1 MINNQNRYKPFDAK
15 KMNQHTQLYSNPQQ
29 EQQSTSFLQ
38 KVGGLIGKNFKEGNL
53 NGFITTGSNILS
65 NALSNGMD
73 SNTGNVMSSLGTMAA
88 ALPGHV
94 GAGVSAGFNILGG
107 ITNALW
113 GSKVNQQ
120 FVNTVRNQTQQLSN
134 TEINA
139 SNNSDLVD
147 QASNITFMG
156 NVKKSDVGKE
166 GLFSNKVTN
175 LTRKI
180 NKEIDYANLLAQ
192 NSILNSV
199 NNIRTQEQLGRNYA
213 AFGGYLNNKKAFGG
227 NLLTNGAV
235 WDNGVTVIG
244 NGGTHE
250 DNPMEGVPMGVDEQ
264 GIPNLVE
271 EGEVIFNDYVF
282 SNRLSPTKEMKK
294 KYKYKGDTF
303 ADVAKNLQKESE
315 ERPNDPISKR
325 GLQDSMLKLQ
335 NLQEIIRQESN
346 SIGVGNKFDKGGT
359 KQNPYSLRNSHKFLT
374 DRNGFKFPIPLDLSN
389 INNNYNIDKDIKGNL
404 RPSINNITFGYSN
417 WDDFRVDSLA
427 LEKDLSR
434 RQSKN
439 LYNHIK
445 NNQFGYNSKYPF
457 HTKNSIQN
465 YIQKVFDLQYPDKP
479 IINKNNNTKYNNSNS
494 KVSSSSNTQHISKK
508 PQVYK
513 NNTKQDKPIS
523 TKVPYFPIN
532 RIEPLGID
540 ESWNNIKD
548 KSLFLY
554 PENISFQKYEDPIV
568 PINSKVSR
576 DIQQIPL
583 SKQALLEIPYNN
595 ENNNFMRDYQGD
607 LEELKRNQELT
618 GLKSNTVQSPS
629 LEEFNQYNKKHKRT
643 VNNKKSF
650 DLSSLRY
657 APVLGAAI
665 GLSNSLFNKPD
676 YSSADALLKA
686 SRDANRY
693 SPISYSP
700 IGDYMQ
706 YNPFDRDFY
715 ATKLRDN
722 FAATNRA
729 LLNSS
734 QGSRAAAV
742 SSLLSNNYNYQT
754 KLGDLY
760 RQAEEYNL
768 AQKQKVADFNRAT
781 NMANAEMGL
790 KVSMA
795 NQDALMKSRQ
805 GNYQGI
811 MNAIQ
816 MRDAIDARRGASLN
830 ANLSNLFTSLGN
842 VGIDYHNRKDRDF
855 YIENVAPNLPLSEI
869 DRLYGRE
876 AVNKAAKD
884 RGISQERLKELGF
897 SKGGKLNIKNKKRKG
912 FTI

>member
-1 MINNQNRYKPFDAK
+1 MINNQNGYKPFDAK

-88 ALPGHV
+88 ALPGPV

-250 DNPMEGVPMGVDEQ
+250 ENPMEGVPMGVDEQ
-264 GIPNLVE
+264 GVPNLVE
-271 EGEVIFNDYVF
+271 EGEIIFNDYVF

-359 KQNPYSLRNSHKFLT
+359 KQNPYSLRNSYKFIT

-427 LEKDLSR
+427 LEKELSR
-434 RQSKN
+434 RQSRN

-479 IINKNNNTKYNNSNS
+479 IINKNNNTKQDNSNS

-513 NNTKQDKPIS
+513 NNTKQNKPIS
-523 TKVPYFPIN
+523 VKVPYFPIN

-540 ESWNNIKD
+540 ESWNTT
-548 KSLFLY
+548 S
-554 PENISFQKYEDPIV
+554 SS
-568 PINSKVSR
+568 NSKISR
-576 DIQQIPL
+576 GIQQIPL
-583 SKQALLEIPYNN
+583 QSSLKDLGLDNYEDINN
-595 ENNNFMRDYQGD
+595 D
-607 LEELKRNQELT
+607 
-618 GLKSNTVQSPS
+618 
-629 LEEFNQYNKKHKRT
+629 
-643 VNNKKSF
+643 NNKKSF

-665 GLSNSLFNKPD
+665 GLSNSLFSKPD

-686 SRDANRY
+686 SRNANRY

-734 QGSRAAAV
+734 QGSRAAAA

>member
-1 MINNQNRYKPFDAK
+1 MINNQNGYKPFDAK

-65 NALSNGMD
+65 NVLSNGMD

-88 ALPGHV
+88 ALPGPV

-147 QASNITFMG
+147 QASNVTFMG

-235 WDNGVTVIG
+235 WNNGVTVIG

-250 DNPMEGVPMGVDEQ
+250 ENPMEGVPMGVDGQ
-264 GIPNLVE
+264 GVPNLVE

-294 KYKYKGDTF
+294 KYKYKGGTF

-325 GLQDSMLKLQ
+325 GLLDSMSKLQ
-335 NLQEIIRQESN
+335 QAQESVRQQEQVN
-346 SIGVGNKFDKGGT
+346 QEGIQYAHGGRMGILFDGLGPED
-359 KQNPYSLRNSHKFLT
+359 NFL
-374 DRNGFKFPIPLDLSN
+374 N
-389 INNNYNIDKDIKGNL
+389 
-404 RPSINNITFGYSN
+404 
-417 WDDFRVDSLA
+417 
-427 LEKDLSR
+427 LSR
-434 RQSKN
+434 RAHLFGDNISNQIESTPSI
-439 LYNHIK
+439 YNDKGLLTPEDLAYSRASHLGIPESDIPIED
-445 NNQFGYNSKYPF
+445 NSKG
-457 HTKNSIQN
+457 TK
-465 YIQKVFDLQYPDKP
+465 KG
-479 IINKNNNTKYNNSNS
+479 TK
-494 KVSSSSNTQHISKK
+494 
-508 PQVYK
+508 
-513 NNTKQDKPIS
+513 
-523 TKVPYFPIN
+523 
-532 RIEPLGID
+532 
-540 ESWNNIKD
+540 
-548 KSLFLY
+548 
-554 PENISFQKYEDPIV
+554 
-568 PINSKVSR
+568 
-576 DIQQIPL
+576 
-583 SKQALLEIPYNN
+583 
-595 ENNNFMRDYQGD
+595 
-607 LEELKRNQELT
+607 
-618 GLKSNTVQSPS
+618 
-629 LEEFNQYNKKHKRT
+629 
-643 VNNKKSF
+643 KKSF

-734 QGSRAAAV
+734 QGSRAAAT

-842 VGIDYHNRKDRDF
+842 VGIDYHNRKNMDF

>member
-1 MINNQNRYKPFDAK
+1 MINNQNGYKPFDAK

-65 NALSNGMD
+65 NVLSNGMD

-88 ALPGHV
+88 ALPGPV

-250 DNPMEGVPMGVDEQ
+250 ENPIEGVPMGVDEQ
-264 GIPNLVE
+264 GVPNLVE

-346 SIGVGNKFDKGGT
+346 SIGVGNKFGKGG
-359 KQNPYSLRNSHKFLT
+359 
-374 DRNGFKFPIPLDLSN
+374 
-389 INNNYNIDKDIKGNL
+389 
-404 RPSINNITFGYSN
+404 
-417 WDDFRVDSLA
+417 
-427 LEKDLSR
+427 
-434 RQSKN
+434 
-439 LYNHIK
+439 
-445 NNQFGYNSKYPF
+445 
-457 HTKNSIQN
+457 
-465 YIQKVFDLQYPDKP
+465 
-479 IINKNNNTKYNNSNS
+479 NKS
-494 KVSSSSNTQHISKK
+494 
-508 PQVYK
+508 
-513 NNTKQDKPIS
+513 KPIS

-607 LEELKRNQELT
+607 LVELKRNQELT
-618 GLKSNTVQSPS
+618 GLKSNTAQSPS
-629 LEEFNQYNKKHKRT
+629 LEEFNQYNKEHNRT
-643 VNNKKSF
+643 GNNKKSF

-665 GLSNSLFNKPD
+665 GLSNSLFSKPD

-686 SRDANRY
+686 SRNANRY

-734 QGSRAAAV
+734 QGSRAAAA

-816 MRDAIDARRGASLN
+816 MRDAIDARRGASLS

-842 VGIDYHNRKDRDF
+842 VGIDYHNRKNMDF

-876 AVNKAAKD
+876 AVNKVAKD

>member
-1 MINNQNRYKPFDAK
+1 MINNQNGYNPFDAK
-15 KMNQHTQLYSNPQQ
+15 TMNQHTQIYSNPQQ
-29 EQQSTSFLQ
+29 GQQSTSFLQ

-53 NGFITTGSNILS
+53 NGFITTGSNILG
-65 NALSNGMD
+65 NALSNGMN
-73 SNTGNVMSSLGTMAA
+73 SNTGNVMSSLGTMAS
-88 ALPGHV
+88 ALPGPV

-120 FVNTVRNQTQQLSN
+120 FVNTIRNQTQQLSN

-147 QASNITFMG
+147 QASNVTFMG
-156 NVKKSDVGKE
+156 NVNKSDVGKE

-227 NLLTNGAV
+227 NLLTNGAE
-235 WDNGVTVIG
+235 WDNGVTIIG

-250 DNPMEGVPMGVDEQ
+250 ENPMEGVPMGVDEQ
-264 GIPNLVE
+264 GVPNLVE
-271 EGEVIFNDYVF
+271 QGEVIFNDYVF

-335 NLQEIIRQESN
+335 NLQEIIRQGSN
-346 SIGVGNKFDKGGT
+346 SIGVSNKFGEGAP
-359 KQNPYSLRNSHKFLT
+359 KQNPYSLRNSNKFIINRT
-374 DRNGFKFPIPLDLSN
+374 GFKFPVPRNLSN
-389 INNNYNIDKDIKGNL
+389 IKDNYNIDKDIEGNL
-404 RPSINNITFGYSN
+404 RPSINNSTFGYSN

-434 RQSKN
+434 RQSRY
-439 LYNHIK
+439 LYNFIK
-445 NNQFGYNSKYPF
+445 NNQFGQNSKYPF
-457 HTKNSIQN
+457 RKKNSVQN
-465 YIQKVFDLQYPDKP
+465 FIQKVFDLQYPDKP
-479 IINKNNNTKYNNSNS
+479 IINKNNNTKQNNSNS

-513 NNTKQDKPIS
+513 NNTKQNKPIS

-532 RIEPLGID
+532 RVEPLGID
-540 ESWNNIKD
+540 ESWNTM
-548 KSLFLY
+548 S
-554 PENISFQKYEDPIV
+554 SS
-568 PINSKVSR
+568 NSKISR

-583 SKQALLEIPYNN
+583 QYSSKDLGLDNYED
-595 ENNNFMRDYQGD
+595 NNNDGD
-607 LEELKRNQELT
+607 IN
-618 GLKSNTVQSPS
+618 GGD
-629 LEEFNQYNKKHKRT
+629 
-643 VNNKKSF
+643 NKKSF
-650 DLSSLRY
+650 DLSYLRY
-657 APVLGAAI
+657 APVVGAAI
-665 GLSNSLFNKPD
+665 GLGNSLFNRPD

-734 QGSRAAAV
+734 QGSRAAAA

-795 NQDALMKSRQ
+795 NQDALSKSRQ

-855 YIENVAPNLPLSEI
+855 YIENVAPNIPLSEI

-884 RGISQERLKELGF
+884 RGISQERLEELGF
-897 SKGGKLNIKNKKRKG
+897 HSKGGKLNIKNKKRKG

>member
-1 MINNQNRYKPFDAK
+1 MINNQNGYKPFDAK

-88 ALPGHV
+88 ALPGPV

-250 DNPMEGVPMGVDEQ
+250 ENPMEGVPMGVDEQ
-264 GIPNLVE
+264 GVPNLVE

-335 NLQEIIRQESN
+335 NLQEIIRQDNEN
-346 SIGVGNKFDKGGT
+346 TGLMNKFNYGGP
-359 KQNPYSLRNSHKFLT
+359 K
-374 DRNGFKFPIPLDLSN
+374 SN
-389 INNNYNIDKDIKGNL
+389 HNTN
-404 RPSINNITFGYSN
+404 T
-417 WDDFRVDSLA
+417 
-427 LEKDLSR
+427 
-434 RQSKN
+434 
-439 LYNHIK
+439 
-445 NNQFGYNSKYPF
+445 NSKSKP
-457 HTKNSIQN
+457 KNSI
-465 YIQKVFDLQYPDKP
+465 YPR
-479 IINKNNNTKYNNSNS
+479 
-494 KVSSSSNTQHISKK
+494 
-508 PQVYK
+508 
-513 NNTKQDKPIS
+513 S

-532 RIEPLGID
+532 RVEPLGID
-540 ESWNNIKD
+540 ESWNTT
-548 KSLFLY
+548 S
-554 PENISFQKYEDPIV
+554 SS
-568 PINSKVSR
+568 NSKISR
-576 DIQQIPL
+576 SIQQIPL
-583 SKQALLEIPYNN
+583 QYSSK
-595 ENNNFMRDYQGD
+595 D
-607 LEELKRNQELT
+607 LELNNYEDKND
-618 GLKSNTVQSPS
+618 SD
-629 LEEFNQYNKKHKRT
+629 
-643 VNNKKSF
+643 NKKSF

-729 LLNSS
+729 LLDSS
-734 QGSRAAAV
+734 QGSRAAAA

>member
-1 MINNQNRYKPFDAK
+1 MINNQNGYKPFDAK

-88 ALPGHV
+88 ALPGPV
-94 GAGVSAGFNILGG
+94 GTGVSAGFNILGG

-250 DNPMEGVPMGVDEQ
+250 ENPMEGVPMGVDEQ
-264 GIPNLVE
+264 GVPNLVE

-359 KQNPYSLRNSHKFLT
+359 KQSPY
-374 DRNGFKFPIPLDLSN
+374 
-389 INNNYNIDKDIKGNL
+389 
-404 RPSINNITFGYSN
+404 
-417 WDDFRVDSLA
+417 
-427 LEKDLSR
+427 
-434 RQSKN
+434 
-439 LYNHIK
+439 
-445 NNQFGYNSKYPF
+445 
-457 HTKNSIQN
+457 
-465 YIQKVFDLQYPDKP
+465 
-479 IINKNNNTKYNNSNS
+479 
-494 KVSSSSNTQHISKK
+494 
-508 PQVYK
+508 
-513 NNTKQDKPIS
+513 
-523 TKVPYFPIN
+523 
-532 RIEPLGID
+532 
-540 ESWNNIKD
+540 
-548 KSLFLY
+548 
-554 PENISFQKYEDPIV
+554 
-568 PINSKVSR
+568 
-576 DIQQIPL
+576 
-583 SKQALLEIPYNN
+583 N

-607 LEELKRNQELT
+607 LVELKRNQELT

-643 VNNKKSF
+643 GNNKKSF

-729 LLNSS
+729 LLNSL
-734 QGSRAAAV
+734 QGSRAAAA

>member
-1 MINNQNRYKPFDAK
+1 MINNQNGYKPFDAK

-88 ALPGHV
+88 ALPGPV

-250 DNPMEGVPMGVDEQ
+250 ENPMEGVPMGVDEQ

-346 SIGVGNKFDKGGT
+346 SIGVSNKFGKGGNK
-359 KQNPYSLRNSHKFLT
+359 S
-374 DRNGFKFPIPLDLSN
+374 
-389 INNNYNIDKDIKGNL
+389 
-404 RPSINNITFGYSN
+404 
-417 WDDFRVDSLA
+417 
-427 LEKDLSR
+427 
-434 RQSKN
+434 
-439 LYNHIK
+439 
-445 NNQFGYNSKYPF
+445 
-457 HTKNSIQN
+457 
-465 YIQKVFDLQYPDKP
+465 
-479 IINKNNNTKYNNSNS
+479 
-494 KVSSSSNTQHISKK
+494 
-508 PQVYK
+508 
-513 NNTKQDKPIS
+513 KPIS

-532 RIEPLGID
+532 RVEPLGID
-540 ESWNNIKD
+540 ESWNTT
-548 KSLFLY
+548 S
-554 PENISFQKYEDPIV
+554 SS
-568 PINSKVSR
+568 NSKISR
-576 DIQQIPL
+576 GIQQIPL
-583 SKQALLEIPYNN
+583 QYSSK
-595 ENNNFMRDYQGD
+595 D
-607 LEELKRNQELT
+607 LELNNYEDKND
-618 GLKSNTVQSPS
+618 SD
-629 LEEFNQYNKKHKRT
+629 
-643 VNNKKSF
+643 NKKSF

-734 QGSRAAAV
+734 QGSRAAAA